1 MNAKG
6 LLTMLVA
13 LGLGFGAISCL
24 SDDQNI
30 RIWLAFIFI
39 TFIPAW
45 HFFEKRALAGGPER
59 ARQAMAGSGG
69 MLGSLWLAFA
79 ILLLILARYDIGLA
93 H

>member
-6 LLTMLVA
+6 LLTLLVA
-13 LGLGFGAISCL
+13 LGLGFGIISCL
-24 SDDQNI
+24 SEDQNI

-39 TFIPAW
+39 TAIPAW
-45 HFFEKRALAGGPER
+45 HFFEKRALAGGPDQARR
-59 ARQAMAGSGG
+59 ALADSGG

-79 ILLLILARYDIGLA
+79 VLLLILARYDIGLP